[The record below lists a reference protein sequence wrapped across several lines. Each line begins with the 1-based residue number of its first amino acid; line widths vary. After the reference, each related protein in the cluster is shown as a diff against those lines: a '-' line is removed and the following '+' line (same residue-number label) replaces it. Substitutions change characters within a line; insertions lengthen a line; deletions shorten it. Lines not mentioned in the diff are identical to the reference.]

1 MSNILKAT
9 TSGGDTV
16 GTFLVYL
23 KRPDDG
29 SLTDYLEDRGLIEI
43 DDGKVIPRLQL
54 VDSDGNRIGQF
65 MADTGANGG
74 KGEFAFAV
82 KASQT
87 DEALFAPK
95 NNFSGLLLN
104 DRGWLS
110 SSRDRSGEFWRW
122 RYAGRSSQS

>member
-29 SLTDYLEDRGLIEI
+29 SLTDYLVSRGLIEI

-65 MADTGANGG
+65 MADL
-74 KGEFAFAV
+74 ERMLVRVSLFAV

-87 DEALFAPK
+87 WMKLHLLQRLF
-95 NNFSGLLLN
+95 F
-104 DRGWLS
+104 RIT
-110 SSRDRSGEFWRW
+110 
-122 RYAGRSSQS
+122 SQQQRVVQFY